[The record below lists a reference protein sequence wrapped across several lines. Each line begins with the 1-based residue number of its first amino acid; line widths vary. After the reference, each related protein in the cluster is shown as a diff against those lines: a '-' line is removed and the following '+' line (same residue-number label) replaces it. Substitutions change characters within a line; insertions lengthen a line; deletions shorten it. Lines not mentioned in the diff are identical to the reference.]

1 MVRIILG
8 SGDKR
13 QVYERADKGRAMHE
27 QRRAI
32 KMKLGLLH

>member
-13 QVYERADKGRAMHE
+13 QVYERADKGRFFHE

-32 KMKLGLLH
+32 KLHVGLLK